1 VSFCESR
8 QQTAASVG
16 QLLLVSNGNQVSMIS
31 LESGL
36 LSGSR
41 EIDVL
46 SRHVEGQEYLR
57 RRSNESKSARLE
69 ARSQGMSKNRRA

>member
-1 VSFCESR
+1 
-8 QQTAASVG
+8 
-16 QLLLVSNGNQVSMIS
+16 LLVSIRNQVSMIS

-36 LSGSR
+36 LNDSK

-46 SRHVEGQEYLR
+46 SRHAEGQEYLGR
-57 RRSNESKSARLE
+57 CSNESKSARLE